1 MGCAVLVRIP
11 VLRRR
16 EDENVGTHGY
26 QLVIVDAGSTHDA
39 VLRMH
44 NRHAPTVL
52 RRSDEL
58 VQNVIRSIRRL
69 IHDTDSTPQAKDWV
83 PKVLSLRLLFLRKTH
98 RRARESRYLY

>member
-1 MGCAVLVRIP
+1 MGCAVLVRVA

-16 EDENVGTHGY
+16 KNENVGAYGH
-26 QLVIVDAGSTHDA
+26 QFVIVEARSTHDA

-83 PKVLSLRLLFLRKTH
+83 PKVLSLRLLFLRKPH
-98 RRARESRYLY
+98 GRARESQYLY